1 MKSGTFDLDSLSCAI
16 EKETGKRLTLDQI
29 KGIVNRS
36 MVGGA
41 GRMELRL
48 PQKQFSKA
56 GQSAIS
62 ALGSTG
68 AASLANDDKGNN
80 DMNNPCPT
88 LAEESSSVET
98 SPMYSN
104 PDEDGDLQHDS
115 IPYAQVEEVP
125 GEDFQKGTLT
135 LADLMKRP
143 APELDN
149 LSVTNVVAL
158 EGTPSK
164 GRQRKAVVA
173 FCLSY

>member
-41 GRMELRL
+41 GCMKLRL
-48 PQKQFSKA
+48 PHKQCSKA

-80 DMNNPCPT
+80 NMKT
-88 LAEESSSVET
+88 LPEESSVES
-98 SPMYSN
+98 SPKYSSN
-104 PDEDGDLQHDS
+104 PDAGDGDLQQES
-115 IPYAQVEEVP
+115 IPCAQAIEMPVEDV
-125 GEDFQKGTLT
+125 QK
-135 LADLMKRP
+135 
-143 APELDN
+143 
-149 LSVTNVVAL
+149 V
-158 EGTPSK
+158 
-164 GRQRKAVVA
+164 Q
-173 FCLSY
+173 